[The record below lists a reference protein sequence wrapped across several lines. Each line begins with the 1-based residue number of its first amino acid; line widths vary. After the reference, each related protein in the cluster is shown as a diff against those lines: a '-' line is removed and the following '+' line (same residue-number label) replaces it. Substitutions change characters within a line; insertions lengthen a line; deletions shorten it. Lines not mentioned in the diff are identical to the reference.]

1 MVYSVLWTT
10 LLSLYCLWFIHSP
23 STITQDYGEEAC
35 VLLFTRSVLIHG
47 MSERS
52 VSFPTQSKFDAFP
65 YVSCLRKETFRTSN
79 TKLNVSVGIL
89 WETEKIYTN
98 FL

>member
-1 MVYSVLWTT
+1 
-10 LLSLYCLWFIHSP
+10 
-23 STITQDYGEEAC
+23 
-35 VLLFTRSVLIHG
+35 

-79 TKLNVSVGIL
+79 TKLGVSVGIL
-89 WETEKIYTN
+89 RETKKICIYFPLILKLRSKN
-98 FL
+98 QGRICKVKSSKPLNMNAV